1 MTRRAASVPTD
12 LLSEILSD
20 PTRDRIPFALPV
32 VSWTDHDEDEYLAA
46 IEACATAT
54 TRLERRGRDHGD
66 WAELDPNRTPVR
78 RTFPRRG
85 TRAFQTL
92 CAQRWQAARPIVLRG
107 IAGEWLDAFAD
118 EIEAAA
124 GTHERLTEPGGLAD
138 WFDEL
143 SERWSP
149 DFELRSDRARLVDP
163 ERDIERVALRALPP
177 AGSTAAARKLWCKS
191 AWLSTHDEDRSL
203 RLRFGHGKEGADDGD
218 RDLLDHRLV
227 AELAARMLPET
238 AIATANPALMQLVE
252 KLAGTPVLFTQT
264 LAYWN
269 APGGGALFH
278 HDAFA
283 EDAADMGAF
292 RQLGVCYVQ
301 LSGATAWLALSN
313 TDLANRIVEFADAL
327 EDGELPWVR
336 AQIFESPGAPFSG
349 GWKRFRA
356 LLADEDALRR
366 ELSYP
371 GCGALGPLVDRG
383 PEFTAFLADAGHGAM
398 LRAGDAILLPN
409 FGLEKTCMHSVF
421 CAGDDVAYSISLAM
435 RPDREPP
442 ETHAAEIARRTA
454 DYERKIAERAD
465 RRARRVG
472 RAKPNSPTTPTNSAA
487 TRADT
492 KTRKAR

>member
-1 MTRRAASVPTD
+1 MHAILAAD
-12 LLSEILSD
+12 DRD
-20 PTRDRIPFALPV
+20 PMPCANPV
-32 VSWTDHDEDEYLAA
+32 VSWTDRDEDEYLES
-46 IEACATAT
+46 IEACATAAIH
-54 TRLERRGRDHGD
+54 LERRGRDHGD
-66 WAELDPNRTPVR
+66 WAELDPRRTPVR
-78 RTFPRRG
+78 RAFPRRG

-92 CAQRWQAARPIVLRG
+92 CAERWQGARPIVLRG
-107 IAGEWLDAFAD
+107 IAGELLDVFAD
-118 EIEAAA
+118 EIDAAA
-124 GTHERLTEPGGLAD
+124 GTHERLTESGGLAE

-143 SERWSP
+143 ADRWSP
-149 DFELRSDRARLVDP
+149 DFELRTDRARLVDP

-177 AGSTAAARKLWCKS
+177 AGSTASARKLWCKS
-191 AWLSTHDEDRSL
+191 AWLSTHADDRSL
-203 RLRFGHGKEGADDGD
+203 RVRFGHGKEGADDGD

-238 AIATANPALMQLVE
+238 AVATANPALVQLVE
-252 KLAGTPVLFTQT
+252 KLAGSPVLFTQT

-283 EDAADMGAF
+283 EDSADLGAF

-313 TDLANRIVEFADAL
+313 ADLAARVREFADAL

-336 AQIFESPGAPFSG
+336 AQIFESAGAPFSG

-356 LLADEDALRR
+356 LLADDDSLRR

-371 GCGALGPLVDRG
+371 GCGALGALVDRG
-383 PEFTAFLADAGHGAM
+383 PEFTAFLADAGHGAI

-442 ETHAAEIARRTA
+442 ETHAAEIARRA
-454 DYERKIAERAD
+454 ANYERKIALRAE
-465 RRARRVG
+465 RRARRIG
-472 RAKPNSPTTPTNSAA
+472 RANAVPPTKPTSSAPP
-487 TRADT
+487 RAN
-492 KTRKAR
+492 KNARKGR